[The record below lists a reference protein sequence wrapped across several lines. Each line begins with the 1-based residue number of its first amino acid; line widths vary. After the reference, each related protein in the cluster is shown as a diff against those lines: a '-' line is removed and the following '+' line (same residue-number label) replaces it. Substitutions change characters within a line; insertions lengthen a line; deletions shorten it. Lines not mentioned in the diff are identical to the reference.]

1 MSLPIQGMNPNLSTP
16 TNTGGVNSF
25 VAETKENL
33 QEAKSA
39 MKDIVKAEQTIDSE
53 VSLLNSKDLGVKD
66 QTTTQTIMQQA
77 KAKQAQHPDQTVEEL
92 AAQIQSQ
99 DEIKK
104 KNRRKKAKFEEKM
117 EELAGLKD
125 AIDVEQL
132 NGEEQ
137 GIIQEFFKNM
147 SRIKSLK
154 GQLKQIESDERRLED
169 LLSEKENKERERQR
183 KRREEAMKKKKRK

>member
-33 QEAKSA
+33 QEAKA
-39 MKDIVKAEQTIDSE
+39 TMKDIVKAEQTIDSE